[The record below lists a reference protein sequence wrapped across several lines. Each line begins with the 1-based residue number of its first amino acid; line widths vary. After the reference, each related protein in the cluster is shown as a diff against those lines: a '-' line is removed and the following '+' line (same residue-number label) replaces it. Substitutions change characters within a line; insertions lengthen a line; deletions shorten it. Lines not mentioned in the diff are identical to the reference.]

1 MAKKEKQIFVVGH
14 KNPDTDSVASA
25 IAYAELKTELGQK
38 ATPLIASG
46 INQGTKLALETF
58 GVKCP
63 ERAHLFDFPEY
74 SVVLVDH
81 NESGQWAEGIKVE
94 NVVEVIDHHRV
105 GKDFST
111 EEPIFIRTEPVGAT
125 STIIAKMYQ
134 ENNKK
139 PEIHVA
145 GLLLSAILTDTL
157 MLKSPTC
164 TDEDEDMANWLN
176 KRVKIDMEAH
186 AKKIFAVKSDISS
199 LSAKAII
206 IRDYK
211 EFHFNHKTRVGI
223 AMLET
228 IAAGQALQRKEE
240 FLGELRKLKK
250 EENLDFMLFVISDI
264 VNINGYALVPGK
276 EEASVIEKLYKS
288 KEKDGIIELA
298 GVVSRKKQVV
308 PPLEEYFS
316 THGRTKRD

>member
-1 MAKKEKQIFVVGH
+1 MEKKEKQLFVVGH

-25 IAYAELKTELGQK
+25 IAYAQLKTDLGQK
-38 ATPLIASG
+38 ATPFIASE
-46 INQGTKLALETF
+46 INRGTKLALEIF

-63 ERAHLFDFPEY
+63 GKAHLFDFPEY

-81 NESGQWAEGIKVE
+81 NESGQWAEGVEAE

-111 EEPIFIRTEPVGAT
+111 EKPIFIRTEPVGAT

-134 ENNKK
+134 ENGLE

-176 KRVKIDMEAH
+176 KRVKIDMEEH
-186 AKKIFAVKSDISS
+186 AKKIFAAKSDISG
-199 LSAKAII
+199 LSAKEII
-206 IRDYK
+206 TRDYK
-211 EFHFNHKTRVGI
+211 EFHFNHQAKVGI
-223 AMLET
+223 SMLET
-228 IAAGQALQRKEE
+228 VLAEQALQRKEE
-240 FLGELRKLKK
+240 FVGELKKLKK
-250 EENLDFMLFVISDI
+250 EEKLDFALFVISDI
-264 VNINGYALVPGK
+264 VNIKGYALVPG
-276 EEASVIEKLYKS
+276 EEESNVIEKLFKS
-288 KEKDGIIELA
+288 QEKDGIIELP

-308 PPLEEYFS
+308 PPLEEYFLNQ
-316 THGRTKRD
+316 GRTKKD